1 MAWEVESMGCQSK
14 QINNARKFCRKTL
27 LPAAV
32 SGGGEEGAGSQEV
45 FDLVKRKPWAMNMK
59 LYLLILDSKPHLL
72 SAANKL
78 SFLRS
83 LHVCGTSRFQR
94 ASRKGC
100 GKSRLLPPPPFFS
113 MQPLVSP
120 LEGLMRCPLCCV
132 SFLYDKVSSSWL
144 RSAASLNFLPWM
156 CSQHTFKY

>member
-1 MAWEVESMGCQSK
+1 MAWEVDSMGCQSK
-14 QINNARKFCRKTL
+14 QINNAREFRRRTL
-27 LPAAV
+27 LPTAG
-32 SGGGEEGAGSQEV
+32 SGGCEEGAGSQEV
-45 FDLVKRKPWAMNMK
+45 FDLVKRKSRVVNVK

-83 LHVCGTSRFQR
+83 LHVCRTSHFQR

-100 GKSRLLPPPPFFS
+100 GKTPPPSPFFS

-120 LEGLMRCPLCCV
+120 LEGLKRCPLHCV
-132 SFLYDKVSSSWL
+132 FFLYDKVSAL
-144 RSAASLNFLPWM
+144 G
-156 CSQHTFKY
+156 